1 MALQRYSDKELKLFL
16 WVIIPYCMIMN
27 LIVFKNCVYD
37 TLYNFFLYTC
47 LSALYL
53 FFSYFIFGLIG
64 SYIQRRFPS
73 NQDLFKRIG
82 IMLPL
87 FYGMN
92 VLLVAGLYFYYDM
105 LNFLSCPP
113 QKDNFWW
120 ALGFGCFASTVI
132 TLLNEAAVNWSKW
145 KSAVTETEQLKTA
158 YQKSKLYGL
167 KGQINPHF
175 LFNCF
180 NSLSS
185 LIQDDE
191 QQAERFLAEMTKVHR
206 YMLRTDDDHLVS
218 LDQEIKFARSYLYLL
233 KTRFGQAV
241 HISMNVDS
249 GVLQKQIP
257 PLSLQVILENI
268 IYANSIIK
276 SSPLSLFIY
285 NENDKLIVKNSIH
298 QKVLSKAA
306 YLEEG
311 LDNLIAKYRLLGGN
325 EVQVQENAYER
336 AISLPLFD
344 KTEVAK

>member
-1 MALQRYSDKELKLFL
+1 
-16 WVIIPYCMIMN
+16 
-27 LIVFKNCVYD
+27 
-37 TLYNFFLYTC
+37 
-47 LSALYL
+47 
-53 FFSYFIFGLIG
+53 
-64 SYIQRRFPS
+64 
-73 NQDLFKRIG
+73 
-82 IMLPL
+82 MLPL

-92 VLLVAGLYFYYDM
+92 VLLVAGLYFYYNR
-105 LNFLSCPP
+105 LNILLCPI

-145 KSAVTETEQLKTA
+145 KSAVTETEQLNTA

-185 LIQDDE
+185 LIQEDE
-191 QQAERFLAEMTKVHR
+191 QQAERFLAEMTRVHR
-206 YMLRTDDDHLVS
+206 YMLRTDDDHLIS
-218 LDQEIKFARSYLYLL
+218 LDQEINFAKSYLHLL
-233 KTRFGQAV
+233 KTRFGQAI
-241 HISMNVDS
+241 HITVNVDS

-268 IYANSIIK
+268 IYTNSIIK
-276 SSPLSLFIY
+276 ASPLSLFIC
-285 NENDKLIVKNSIH
+285 NEKDKLIVRNSIH
-298 QKVLSKAA
+298 QKVLNKVAN
-306 YLEEG
+306 LEEG

-325 EVQVQENAYER
+325 EIQVLENTHER

-344 KTEVAK
+344 KTEVAQ